1 MTERDSIDTCTF
13 IGTSCEGPP
22 PKNLASRS
30 STLPPMTLTNPTEHA
45 HVVIVGAR
53 GRMGRALVAAI
64 EAHESCSIAAMIDRG
79 DAPPDAGNLVI
90 DFSSDE
96 GSKMALAAS
105 ERRSA
110 PLLVGTTAL
119 SSGTLEA
126 IRTRSLQVPVMVASN
141 ASLGV
146 AAMHRMVAMAM
157 QALGPTWK
165 VRLTETHHTKKLDAP
180 SGTALA
186 LAETVRRAGGDLPV
200 EAIRS
205 IREGDVVGHHVLEL
219 EGQGETLRLSHE
231 AHDRSLFAR
240 GALTLALWLR
250 AQPPG
255 LHTVQTWL
263 DQRVQG
269 RMPA

>member
-1 MTERDSIDTCTF
+1 
-13 IGTSCEGPP
+13 
-22 PKNLASRS
+22 
-30 STLPPMTLTNPTEHA
+30 MTLNTPNERA
-45 HVVIVGAR
+45 HVVIVGAQ
-53 GRMGRALVAAI
+53 GRMGRAVIEAI
-64 EAHESCSIAAMIDRG
+64 EAHASCRVAARIDRG
-79 DAPPDAGNLVI
+79 DALPDAGDLVI

-110 PLLVGTTAL
+110 PLFVGTTAL
-119 SSGTLEA
+119 SNGTMEA
-126 IRTRSLQVPVMVASN
+126 LRSRARQVPVMVASN

-146 AAMHRMVAMAM
+146 AAMHRMVALAL

-165 VRLTETHHTKKLDAP
+165 IRLTETHHTRKLDAP
-180 SGTALA
+180 SGTAIA
-186 LAETVRRAGGDLPV
+186 LAETVRHAGGDLPV

-219 EGQGETLRLSHE
+219 VGPGETLALSHQ

>member
-1 MTERDSIDTCTF
+1 MTFNTPTER
-13 IGTSCEGPP
+13 
-22 PKNLASRS
+22 
-30 STLPPMTLTNPTEHA
+30 A
-45 HVVIVGAR
+45 HVVIVGAQ
-53 GRMGRALVAAI
+53 GRMGRALIEAIGAHDSCCVAAQ
-64 EAHESCSIAAMIDRG
+64 IDRG
-79 DAPPDAGNLVI
+79 DALPDVGDLVI

-96 GSKMALAAS
+96 GSKVALAAS

-119 SSGTLEA
+119 CSGTMEA
-126 IRTRSLQVPVMVASN
+126 LRTHARRVPVMVASN

-146 AAMHRMVAMAM
+146 AAMHRMVELAL
-157 QALGPTWK
+157 QALGPAWK
-165 VRLTETHHTKKLDAP
+165 IRLTETHHTRKLDAP
-180 SGTALA
+180 SGTAIA

-219 EGQGETLRLSHE
+219 VGPGETLTLSHE

-250 AQPPG
+250 TQPAG
-255 LHTVQTWL
+255 IHTVQAWL
-263 DQRVQG
+263 DQRIQG
-269 RMPA
+269 RMQP